1 MAQNYVHTLFTDT
14 ARAMQE
20 TDGSRKSY
28 ARMEAGASGEPDQ
41 LTDREGEFIAA
52 RDSFYLSRWCHRESR
67 SWC

>member
-20 TDGSRKSY
+20 ADGSRTSY

-41 LTDREGEFIAA
+41 LADREA
-52 RDSFYLSRWCHRESR
+52 
-67 SWC
+67 